1 MGELL
6 SAAKSEDKRRMLVAL
21 RDKIASTIEA
31 CESGRDMAAL
41 SKRLMEVVEEI
52 EGLDSVE
59 SPEKNPLQAA
69 QAEFGHG
76 G

>member
-1 MGELL
+1 MGKLL
-6 SAAKSEDKRRMLVAL
+6 NAVRSDNKRLMLVEL
-21 RDKIASTIEA
+21 RDKIAETVEA

-52 EGLDSVE
+52 EEIDSLE
-59 SPEKNPLQAA
+59 SPDMNPLQSA
-69 QAEFGHG
+69 QAEYGNG